1 MKKRRLL
8 APEYREDYLL
18 NTVEFV
24 PERQAISLHSFCHS
38 LLMPSFRDRRSTAM
52 PYILVSLVLSGK
64 ELFTDPDGDQGVREA
79 GYFSIS
85 DLNQLTPSRF
95 KNNLHLERYFVL
107 IRVNRFLRELLDSLF
122 PNGLPKGQA
131 PDPVRLKRCFEDI
144 RRVLRR
150 QGETDGVL
158 LGAMAFRLLSEAADQ
173 FSIRTGLPEPLSR
186 ALQYIDNQFCNP
198 ALTRMD
204 TARAAGISAVS
215 LGKLFRENLH
225 KTVNHH
231 ILELR
236 LERGKRLLAQTG
248 LSVGEI
254 ARQCGFT
261 YPYYFCRVFRE
272 HFGCTALAFRQERR
286 K

>member
-1 MKKRRLL
+1 MKKRRSLT
-8 APEYREDYLL
+8 PEYREDYLM
-18 NTVEFV
+18 NTAEFH
-24 PERQAISLHSFCHS
+24 PERPGISVHSFCHS
-38 LLMPSFRDRRSTAM
+38 LLMPSYRAERRSM
-52 PYILVSLVLSGK
+52 PYILVSLVLSGG
-64 ELFTDPDGDQGVREA
+64 ENYTSADGDRIVRKP
-79 GYFSIS
+79 GYLSIS
-85 DLNQLTPSRF
+85 DLNQVHPSRF
-95 KNNLHLERYFVL
+95 KSNLHLERYFVL

-122 PNGLPKGQA
+122 PNGLPGGQA

-173 FSIRTGLPEPLSR
+173 FPIRTGLPEPLIR
-186 ALQYIDNQFCNP
+186 ALQYIDNQFCDPN
-198 ALTRMD
+198 LTRLD
-204 TARAAGISAVS
+204 TARAAGISTVS